1 MRNVKQS
8 DQNILSFP
16 VIGAIESQAQSLV
29 ASAPFPIGVYV
40 GKDMRIQLVNQ
51 ALLDV
56 WGKGNDVIGKKYAEV
71 LPELEQQNIFE
82 QLDKVYQTGE
92 PFHARNQRVDLVMN
106 GTLETFYFNYSFTPL
121 YDGDGKIYGV
131 MNTAADVTDLQ
142 QARLQVERSSQNF
155 RNMIMQAPVAMC
167 IMTGPEHTVEI
178 ANEPMLRIWGKP
190 DSEVMFRPIFE
201 GLPDARDQGLE
212 QLLEQVYRTGEA
224 FSANERPVQL
234 VRDGK
239 PDTVYQNFV
248 YQAYRDADGTIL
260 GVLAISMDVTDLV
273 LARKQIEH
281 TVAHRTA
288 SLAEANQQLQQSN
301 ADLAQFAHIASHDLQ
316 EPLRKISVYADRLEE
331 TLSHASEPQVKFL
344 GRIKSSVEKMQ
355 LLVKEVLAYAEVSS
369 GASKQF
375 APVDL
380 NLVVKEVME
389 DFELVIEQKKA
400 VVTVGQLPI
409 VLAIRLQMVQ
419 LFTNLLSN
427 ALKYSRDNKPPRIT
441 ITGESTTLNALEIH
455 TTISDAS
462 APFYV
467 IKISDNGIGF
477 DPENAEKIFQ
487 LFERLHTKS
496 TYEGS
501 GIGLSLCRKIA
512 QLHGG
517 DITAEATPGEGA
529 IFRILIPVFN

>member
-441 ITGESTTLNALEIH
+441 ITGESTTLNALGIH